1 MDAVA
6 DEEGIDNVEC
16 TSKWK
21 TKEGVV
27 VPCGVCMACR
37 ITRTEHWA
45 LRIEHEI
52 HGKTGCFLTLTYAED
67 PITLSKEELQ
77 KFFKRLRRRLDVP
90 IKYYACGE
98 YGDRTDRPHYHAII
112 IGWSPLDIEGDIKA
126 HGNHTQ
132 SSTLVESLWKFGNN
146 TVGSV
151 TPESIRYVT
160 GYIRKKLYGDKAKE
174 EYGDRLPPF
183 ALMSLGI
190 GKNFLLEN
198 AERLNEKLMM
208 TRNGKKISLP
218 RYYKDQ
224 LDKLETY
231 ASSRMRWKSKKER
244 FERIQ
249 DYFDQGHSLSKFVDD
264 EQSDLSRRRR
274 HIEARSKLNNKGKF

>member
-1 MDAVA
+1 MVV
-6 DEEGIDNVEC
+6 EEGGIDNVEC

-21 TKEGVV
+21 TKLGQI

-45 LRIEHEI
+45 MRIEHEM

-67 PITLSKEELQ
+67 PITLSKQELQ
-77 KFFKRLRRRLDVP
+77 KFFKRLRRKLDVP

-98 YGDRTDRPHYHAII
+98 YGDRTARPHYHAII
-112 IGWSPLDIEGDIKA
+112 IGWSPLDIPGDIKT
-126 HGNHTQ
+126 HGSNTR
-132 SSTLVESLWKFGNN
+132 SSTFVESIWKFGNN

-160 GYIRKKLYGDKAKE
+160 GYIRKKLYGDKAIE
-174 EYGDRLPPF
+174 EYGDRIPPF
-183 ALMSLGI
+183 ALMSLGL
-190 GKNFLLEN
+190 GKDFLLDN
-198 AERLNEKLMM
+198 ADRLSTNLMM
-208 TRNGKKISLP
+208 TRNGKRVSLP

-244 FERIQ
+244 FERVQ
-249 DYFDQGHSLSKFVDD
+249 DYFEEGHNLAKFVDD

-274 HIEARSKLNNKGKF
+274 HLEARSKLNNKGRF